1 MNVRKIDHSHA
12 TPPHEDVVATAPA
25 SPEESG
31 APAVHPPVAYC
42 IADAVRAAGVSRT
55 RLYDALARGELEAR
69 KAGRRTVIEADA
81 LRRWIASWPRANFG
95 AQRAA

>member
-1 MNVRKIDHSHA
+1 MQDH
-12 TPPHEDVVATAPA
+12 TAQTKADLPA
-25 SPEESG
+25 PIAFS
-31 APAVHPPVAYC
+31 

-81 LRRWIASWPRANFG
+81 LRRWIASWPRATFG
-95 AQRAA
+95 KAA